1 MQIIPQIAAV
11 DRMQRKTR
19 SPVYTHALEYRPWQV
34 QPFMIAPVLPGET
47 MKNLNLQAR
56 VITDP
61 LATGFGN
68 IMPWWCE
75 HWYYYVKLRDLPG
88 IKEQFENMMLTGEA
102 MSVTDAA
109 AKAVTYHAGNGVD
122 WMQRCLQF
130 IMEEGGFRNDGEAW
144 NVSMIDALPTVAA
157 VKHGT
162 NWADSLTPGA
172 AGEVDPSENLVNP
185 HQTGVV
191 LEEYQAQ
198 YEQMRAMRLIDVT
211 FEDFLKMYGV
221 EIPRQVLAGKPELLR
236 YTSNWSYP
244 ANTVVPE
251 TGVATGAGSWSIT
264 ERADKDRA
272 FSEYGFIIGVTSCR
286 PKVYMGNQKSSAAI
300 MFDDPFVFLPPL
312 LRDQPHITVRDF
324 VGGTTGTAQTGP
336 LRGQTAGYWVDV
348 RDALKYGDQFI
359 ATASLG
365 GFAPALPAANG
376 EKRWPTA
383 AMADALYAAPAKNK
397 IRQDGTTRLSILGHP
412 TTVVDNT

>member
-1 MQIIPQIAAV
+1 MQIIPQIVAA
-11 DRMQRKTR
+11 DRVARKTR
-19 SPVYTHALEYRPWQV
+19 APVYTHAVEYRPWQL

-47 MKNLNLQAR
+47 MKNLTVQAR

-61 LATGFGN
+61 LALGFGN

-75 HWYYYVKLRDLPG
+75 HWYFYVKIRDLPG
-88 IKEQFENMMLTGEA
+88 VKEEFDAMMLTGEA
-102 MSVTDAA
+102 MSLTDAA
-109 AKAVTYHAGNGVD
+109 ANAKTYHVGGGID
-122 WMQRCLQF
+122 WLARCLKF
-130 IMEEGGFRNDGEAW
+130 ITEEGGFRNDGEAW
-144 NVSMIDALPTVAA
+144 DVSTIDGLPTVAA
-157 VKHGT
+157 VKHGA
-162 NWADSLTPGA
+162 NWTDSLTPGA
-172 AGEVDPSENLVNP
+172 AGTVDPSENLVNP

-236 YTSNWSYP
+236 YTSNWAYP
-244 ANTVVPE
+244 ANTVDPA
-251 TGVATGAGSWSIT
+251 TGSATGAGSWSIS
-264 ERADKDRA
+264 ERADKDRM
-272 FSEYGFIIGVTSCR
+272 FSEFGFIIGVTSVR

-312 LRDQPHITVRDF
+312 LRDQPHITIRDF
-324 VGGTTGTAQTGP
+324 VGGSTSPTGP
-336 LRGQTAGYWVDV
+336 LRNQTSGYWVDV
-348 RDALKYGDQFI
+348 RDALKYGDQFVS
-359 ATASLG
+359 AASIG

-383 AMADALYAAPAKNK
+383 AMADALFAASAKNK
-397 IRQDGTTRLSILGHP
+397 VRQDGTTRLSILGHP